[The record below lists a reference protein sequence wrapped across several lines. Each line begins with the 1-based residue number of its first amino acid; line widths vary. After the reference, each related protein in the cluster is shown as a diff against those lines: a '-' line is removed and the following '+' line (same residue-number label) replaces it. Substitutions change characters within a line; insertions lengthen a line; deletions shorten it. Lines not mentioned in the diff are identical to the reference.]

1 MENIY
6 FNNIIK
12 KKVIINPKHMGN
24 IDKYIE
30 NYLKSNFEG
39 KCVAEGY
46 IKPESIKIVRRSF
59 GSILGSR
66 FTGDITYMIEYSA
79 EICNPVIGNVI
90 ECTVKN
96 INKLGLLCNNGPITI
111 IVGKKFHDNLED
123 INKIK
128 EGDKINVEIIA
139 KKIQLNKEEIQVV
152 GKIFNNNN
160 NIRKIIKKQTISSDI
175 TSIDIDTNYSINK
188 NISKEKENINEK
200 GNEKEKEDNNE
211 DLDSVVDD
219 EEKEEDEEED
229 VDYESDEMSMG
240 DDLDDNIKFGDITFN
255 EPEEE
260 NNAEIDDEK
269 EEDDDD
275 ENDEE
280 EEEEEDYD
288 YK

>member
-79 EICNPVIGNVI
+79 DICNPVIGNVI

-160 NIRKIIKKQTISSDI
+160 SIKKVIKKPTISSDI
-175 TSIDIDTNYSINK
+175 TSIDIDTNYNINK
-188 NISKEKENINEK
+188 NISKENEK
-200 GNEKEKEDNNE
+200 NNE
-211 DLDSVVDD
+211 NDDEDDEDLGSVVDD

-229 VDYESDEMSMG
+229 VDYESDEISMG

-260 NNAEIDDEK
+260 NNAEIDNEKEDDE
-269 EEDDDD
+269 EEDD
-275 ENDEE
+275 EE
-280 EEEEEDYD
+280 EDDEEEDYD

>member
-30 NYLKSNFEG
+30 TYLKSNFEG

-46 IKPESIKIVRRSF
+46 IKPETIKIVRRSF
-59 GSILGSR
+59 GSISGSR

-160 NIRKIIKKQTISSDI
+160 SIKKVIKKPTISSDI
-175 TSIDIDTNYSINK
+175 IDIDTNYIINK
-188 NISKEKENINEK
+188 NIISIDK
-200 GNEKEKEDNNE
+200 EKEKEKNDE
-211 DLDSVVDD
+211 DLVSEDED
-219 EEKEEDEEED
+219 EENEEDEEED
-229 VDYESDEMSMG
+229 VEYESDEMSMG
-240 DDLDDNIKFGDITFN
+240 DDIDDNIKFGDITFN

-269 EEDDDD
+269 EDDD
-275 ENDEE
+275 EEDDEE
-280 EEEEEDYD
+280 EEEEDDYD

>member
-12 KKVIINPKHMGN
+12 KKVIINPKHMGY

-30 NYLKSNFEG
+30 NYLKSSFEG

-46 IKPESIKIVRRSF
+46 IKPESIKIVRRSL
-59 GSILGSR
+59 GSISGSR

-160 NIRKIIKKQTISSDI
+160 TIKKILKKPTISSDI
-175 TSIDIDTNYSINK
+175 TSIDIDSNYNVNK
-188 NISKEKENINEK
+188 NISKEKEKDKDLEK
-200 GNEKEKEDNNE
+200 DLEKEKEDNE
-211 DLDSVVDD
+211 DLGSEMEEDD
-219 EEKEEDEEED
+219 EEDDEED

-240 DDLDDNIKFGDITFN
+240 DEDLDDNIKFGDITFN

-269 EEDDDD
+269 EDD
-275 ENDEE
+275 EDEDNE
-280 EEEEEDYD
+280 DEEEEEDYD